1 MKWNRRM
8 RNTAAAGAISLPL
21 LLSGCGMFGG
31 SAAQIDPP
39 PTDME
44 TRMLEGLDAVE
55 QTSFNPEEAL
65 STVYLVNEQGKLAP
79 VALHLPEG
87 EASLKLNRMLEMLVK
102 DGKYAGMLPAGF
114 SGILP
119 VGSEVKA
126 VTVKQDE
133 KLAVVE
139 FNKAFAGYEAADER
153 KILEALTW
161 TLTETPDVE
170 KVQLWVDGEK
180 LNEMPVNGTPLDRPL
195 SRSFGI
201 NLELK
206 GESGLSQLSP
216 VIVYFSAATPDGVQY
231 FVPVTRFVPADGDRV
246 KSAIGELLKGPQ
258 QGDGLERVVTDNTK
272 LDSVEVS
279 KDGVVTV
286 ALTDDMFEAG
296 EKLPAQMLQSLVLT
310 VTENQDDSKVRIWL
324 NGQKEVVGLDN
335 QTYSEP
341 VMRPETINEIPL

>member
-1 MKWNRRM
+1 MKWNRRI
-8 RNTAAAGAISLPL
+8 RNTAAVGVISLPL
-21 LLSGCGMFGG
+21 LLSGCGLFGG
-31 SAAQIDPP
+31 SSAQIDPP

-44 TRMLEGLDAVE
+44 TQMLKGLDAVE
-55 QTSFNPEEAL
+55 QTSFSQEEAL
-65 STVYLVNEQGKLAP
+65 STVYLVNEHGKLAP

-102 DGKYAGMLPAGF
+102 NGKYAGLLPAGF

-119 VGSEVKA
+119 AGSEVKA
-126 VTVKQDE
+126 VTVKKDE

-161 TLTETPDVE
+161 TLTGTPDVE
-170 KVQLWVDGEK
+170 KVQLWVEGEK

-195 SRSFGI
+195 SRNFGI

-231 FVPVTRFVPADGDRV
+231 FVPVTRFVPADGDSV
-246 KSAIGELLKGPQ
+246 KSALGELLKGPQ

-310 VTENQDDSKVRIWL
+310 VTENKDDSKVRIWL